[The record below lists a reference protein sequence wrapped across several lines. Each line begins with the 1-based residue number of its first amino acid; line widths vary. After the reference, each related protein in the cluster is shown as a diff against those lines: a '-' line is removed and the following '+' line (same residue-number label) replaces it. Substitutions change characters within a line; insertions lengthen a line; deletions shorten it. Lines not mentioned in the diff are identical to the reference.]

1 MKIALVS
8 MNVKAG
14 KCQSNF
20 EFMKIQ
26 IQKAIDLDLDMIVF
40 PQNAI
45 SGYLLGDVWLKDEWC
60 KEVDAYNQKIIDL
73 SNEIAIVWG
82 NIKYRHKM
90 LFNCAFFAYQG
101 HPQMRVKTNCN
112 SGISQDE
119 RYFKDNP
126 INSIIEYK
134 DMIFALNFGEEV
146 QIADYNI
153 NIDAKPYF
161 YEESHKI
168 CGNMIYVNSLG
179 VQNVGKNVMIYDGLT
194 LVNEGETI
202 KFCGM
207 PFKAEMNIVDL
218 KQGDEMKVKKPSLLD
233 ALTFAIQNFDEEIFQ
248 GKLPWIIGLSGGLD
262 SSVNAALLTHALGNK
277 RVIAY
282 NMATKYNSEQTKNN
296 AASLASTLKISYHE
310 GSIEKLVMSSCE
322 VLHDYGYDE
331 NDWNPLVKEN
341 IQARIRGHLLSSFAS
356 IEGGIVV
363 NNGNKVEVALGY
375 CTLYGDAIGAMC
387 PIGDLSKVQL
397 FALSEELNQAFNCEI
412 IPSDLLPQI
421 NGEELMWE
429 TPPSAELKSEQRDPM
444 KWFYHDEIIE
454 HLRYDMSLEEYME
467 LYLIDKMASKPIGK
481 WVKYYGLDNPSAFLK
496 DMDWLKTVMK
506 RNRFKRIQLP
516 PLLVVSKNPYGNAY
530 IESQS
535 DCDETN
541 YEYLHKKIEQMN

>member
-112 SGISQDE
+112 FGISHDE
-119 RYFKDNP
+119 RYFKENP

-153 NIDAKPYF
+153 NIDAKPYV

-179 VQNVGKNVMIYDGLT
+179 VQNIGKNVMIYDGLT

-331 NDWNPLVKEN
+331 NDWNPLVMEN

-429 TPPSAELKSEQRDPM
+429 TPPSAELKSEQHDPM

-481 WVKYYGLDNPSAFLK
+481 WVKYYGLDKPSAFLK

>member
-60 KEVDAYNQKIIDL
+60 KEVDSYNQKIIDL

-218 KQGDEMKVKKPSLLD
+218 KQGDETKVKNPSLLD

-248 GKLPWIIGLSGGLD
+248 GELPWIIGLSGGLD

-375 CTLYGDAIGAMC
+375 CTLYGDAIGAIC

-397 FALSEELNQAFNCEI
+397 FALSEELNQAFNCEV

-481 WVKYYGLDNPSAFLK
+481 WIKYYGLDNPSAFLK

-541 YEYLHKKIEQMN
+541 YEYLHKKIEEMN

>member
-1 MKIALVS
+1 MKVALVS

-20 EFMKIQ
+20 EFMKSQ
-26 IQKAIDLDLDMIVF
+26 VQAAVEQSADMIIF

-45 SGYLLGDVWLKDEWC
+45 SGYVLGDQWLDDKWC
-60 KEVDAYNQKIIDL
+60 KEVDAYNQLIIDL
-73 SNEIAIVWG
+73 SSEIAIVWG
-82 NIKYRHKM
+82 NIKYRHQM
-90 LFNCAFFAYQG
+90 LFNCAFYAFEG
-101 HPQMRVKTNCN
+101 HTQMRVKPNDN
-112 SGISQDE
+112 LGVASDA
-119 RYFKDNP
+119 RYFKENS

-134 DMIFALNFGEEV
+134 DMVFALNFGNEV
-146 QIADYNI
+146 QVADYNI
-153 NIDAKPYF
+153 NLDARPYV
-161 YEESHKI
+161 YGESHKA

-179 VQNVGKNVMIYDGLT
+179 IQNVGKNVMIYDGRT
-194 LVNEGETI
+194 LINKGEKIQYCGTLFEEGM
-202 KFCGM
+202 K
-207 PFKAEMNIVDL
+207 IVDL
-218 KQGDEMKVKKPSLLD
+218 AQDNSQEIKEASLLE
-233 ALTFAIQNFDEEIFQ
+233 ALSFAIQEFDEQLFQ

-296 AASLASTLKISYHE
+296 ARTLAKALNITYHD
-310 GSIEKLVMSSCE
+310 GSIEKLVNSSCD
-322 VLHDYGYDE
+322 VLQDYGYDE
-331 NDWNPLVKEN
+331 NNWNPLVKEN
-341 IQARIRGHLLSSFAS
+341 IQARIRGHLLASFAS
-356 IEGGIVV
+356 IEGGVVV

-375 CTLYGDAIGAMC
+375 CTLYGDAIGALC

-397 FALSEELNQAFNCEI
+397 FTLSEELNLAFHSDV

-421 NGEELMWE
+421 SGEDLMWE

-454 HLRYDMSLEEYME
+454 HLRYDISLEEYME
-467 LYLIDKMASKPIGK
+467 QYLIDKMASKPIYK
-481 WVKYYGLDNPSAFLK
+481 WIKYYGLEDPMAFLK
-496 DMDWLKTVMK
+496 DMDWLKGTMK

-535 DCDETN
+535 DFDES
-541 YEYLHKKIEQMN
+541 YYDSLHKKIEAMK